1 MIDLSEV
8 ASPMRD
14 SSCKAL
20 CNFSIRSCFLL
31 VIKDAICYLGDP
43 NVHRT
48 VVVSDVENVVFSRP
62 GKGPKNAGTSGH
74 FMYTCLELSDSQF
87 C

>member
-8 ASPMRD
+8 ASPMREA
-14 SSCKAL
+14 SCKAL

-31 VIKDAICYLGDP
+31 VIEGAICYLGDP

-48 VVVSDVENVVFSRP
+48 VVVSDIESVVYSRP
-62 GKGPKNAGTSGH
+62 GKVPEQCRYK
-74 FMYTCLELSDSQF
+74 
-87 C
+87 